1 MVKSRSRRGAPK
13 LPPFQQLLDEHGRDV
28 LGFLIAS
35 VGPDEAE
42 DCYQEALIAAL
53 RSYPRLDHA
62 DNLRGWLLTIAH
74 RKAIDHHRSR
84 ARGARP
90 AGSSDE
96 VGGGV
101 AVADPGIDA
110 AEADRS
116 LWQAVGTLP
125 PKQRSAVMLRFSADM
140 AYGRIGEL
148 LDCSSDAARRNVHE
162 GLKKLRGELA

>member
-1 MVKSRSRRGAPK
+1 MAK
-13 LPPFQQLLDEHGRDV
+13 LPPFQELLDEHGRDV

-35 VGPDEAE
+35 VGPGEAE

-53 RSYPRLDHA
+53 RSYPALDHA

-84 ARGARP
+84 SRGALP
-90 AGSSDE
+90 SGSPDE
-96 VGGGV
+96 VGG
-101 AVADPGIDA
+101 ALAAADAGLDA
-110 AEADRS
+110 AEADGA
-116 LWQAVGTLP
+116 LWRAVGTLP

-140 AYGRIGEL
+140 AYKRIGEL
-148 LDCSSDAARRNVHE
+148 LDCSADAARRNVHE

>member
-1 MVKSRSRRGAPK
+1 M
-13 LPPFQQLLDEHGRDV
+13 

-53 RSYPRLDHA
+53 RSYPTLGHG

-90 AGSSDE
+90 AGSPDE

-101 AVADPGIDA
+101 AVADPGMNAVESDG
-110 AEADRS
+110 S
-116 LWQAVGTLP
+116 LWRAVGTLP
-125 PKQRSAVMLRFSADM
+125 RSS
-140 AYGRIGEL
+140 
-148 LDCSSDAARRNVHE
+148 AAR
-162 GLKKLRGELA
+162 

>member
-96 VGGGV
+96 VG
-101 AVADPGIDA
+101 A
-110 AEADRS
+110 ASQSPTPALTRPRPTARCGKRS
-116 LWQAVGTLP
+116 GRFL
-125 PKQRSAVMLRFSADM
+125 RSSAVR
-140 AYGRIGEL
+140 
-148 LDCSSDAARRNVHE
+148 
-162 GLKKLRGELA
+162 